1 MKKKFN
7 FNQVKIMKRSRR
19 KFDSSFKAQVA
30 IEALK
35 ERQTLSE
42 LAVKFDLHPNQISQ
56 RKQEFLE
63 NSSLV
68 FEQKTKSST
77 SGNDVDVD
85 KLYSKIGEL
94 QMEKDFLK
102 KSLSK
107 LGL

>member
-1 MKKKFN
+1 M
-7 FNQVKIMKRSRR
+7 
-19 KFDSSFKAQVA
+19 
-30 IEALK
+30 
-35 ERQTLSE
+35 
-42 LAVKFDLHPNQISQ
+42 
-56 RKQEFLE
+56 E

-77 SGNDVDVD
+77 SGNDLDVD

-102 KSLSK
+102 KSLFK

>member
-1 MKKKFN
+1 
-7 FNQVKIMKRSRR
+7 MKRSRR
-19 KFDSSFKAQVA
+19 KLDSSFKAQVA

-56 RKQEFLE
+56 WKQEFLE

-102 KSLSK
+102 KSLSR